1 MSMYVE
7 TDKPK
12 SLDKTTQ
19 PLYYMYANSHAFKD
33 GIPRYMEI
41 TTDEEL
47 EVAYKVYH
55 KLQDD
60 IDKLEHG

>member
-7 TDKPK
+7 TNKPE
-12 SLDKTTQ
+12 SLAMTTQ

-41 TTDEEL
+41 TTDEDL
-47 EVAYKVYH
+47 EITYKVYY
-55 KLQDD
+55 
-60 IDKLEHG
+60 KLEE

>member
-7 TDKPK
+7 TNKPE
-12 SLDKTTQ
+12 SLAMATQ
-19 PLYYMYANSHAFKD
+19 PLYYMYANSRAFKD

-47 EVAYKVYH
+47 EVAYKVYY
-55 KLQDD
+55 
-60 IDKLEHG
+60 KLEE